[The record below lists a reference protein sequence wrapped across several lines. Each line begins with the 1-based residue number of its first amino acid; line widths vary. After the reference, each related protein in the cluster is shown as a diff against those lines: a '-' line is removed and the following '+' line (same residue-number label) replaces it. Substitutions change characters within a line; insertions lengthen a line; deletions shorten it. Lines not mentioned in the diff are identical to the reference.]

1 MHRSGKLPD
10 DPGHARRGN
19 VWAKATNRTSYFLVH
34 SKVTW
39 FMGHWSA
46 ARRRSIRC
54 GGEICALCAGGAE
67 ARPFMYV
74 GVIDGAGERR
84 ILELNRRHRPLAD
97 MLAESPGAGI
107 GSKLALRK
115 EGTAKNSPITIVHVG
130 YEDCEPQP
138 IDAFVGTLGEPSV
151 LIPAGMDSPATQDQ
165 SETPGSVPLRTSA
178 M

>member
-1 MHRSGKLPD
+1 MPANGKLPD

-34 SKVTW
+34 SKVSW

-46 ARRRSIRC
+46 VRRRSIRC

-97 MLAESPGAGI
+97 QLAESPGGGI

-115 EGTAKNSPITIVHVG
+115 EGNAKNSPITIVHVG
-130 YEDCEPQP
+130 YEDCEAQG
-138 IDAFVGTLGEPSV
+138 IDAFVASLGEPSV
-151 LIPAGMDSPATQDQ
+151 LIPAGIDSSATQDQ
-165 SETPGSVPLRTSA
+165 SETPGAVPQSIRA